1 MTDNPAAWQPEV
13 ELVELPQVSCE
24 VASETDEAGEAGAAL
39 RMPSPSSSEG
49 SSTELGSLPS
59 REVSPESSELQAYL
73 VYRQAAVERGGGS
86 VRPDNESAAVDG
98 DGRTQAAQAHEEEEE
113 EEENEEQEEQGPAD
127 GSPMSAQLC
136 IHVVRDPDSG
146 AAGYTVHRSSLV
158 ISATNEESVAYANG
172 MREGYRITHVDGR
185 QIQVRPLPP
194 HLVHGRH
201 MSSVPLLDCKW

>member
-1 MTDNPAAWQPEV
+1 MTDNPAARQPEV
-13 ELVELPQVSCE
+13 ELVELCE

-49 SSTELGSLPS
+49 GSTDLGSLPS
-59 REVSPESSELQAYL
+59 RAVSPESSELQAYL

-86 VRPDNESAAVDG
+86 VAPLPLRPDSNESAAVDG
-98 DGRTQAAQAHEEEEE
+98 DGRSQAVQAHEEE

-172 MREGYRITHVDGR
+172 MREGYRITHVGGR